1 MPARCLT
8 LLKVDTVPALQHLT
22 SKLKEIEYC
31 DE

>member
-8 LLKVDTVPALQHLT
+8 LLKVDTTPALQHLT
-22 SKLKEIEYC
+22 SKIKEIEYS